1 MIYLVDASVYV
12 FRAWFSIPDKMT
24 GPHGYPVNAL
34 YGYMRFLGDLLE
46 KTTPE
51 SMAVAFD
58 ISLTSSYRNEI
69 YPDYKA
75 NREPAPEELKRQF
88 VACRE
93 VTEALGVPQFASERY
108 EADDLIGSLA
118 AFMRSRGRRSV
129 IVTRDKD
136 LAQLLREGDEYW
148 DYAGDKRYTY
158 MQIEEAFG
166 VRPECMADFL
176 ALTGDKVDNIPG
188 VPGIGK
194 KTASV
199 LLRHFSSVDELYE
212 RLDEVES
219 MAMRGAKSVAAK
231 LAAHR
236 ETVYLARELT
246 RIPEDVG
253 IKFREAQL
261 VRTAPDMQRLEALFD
276 EHGIGTTARNQA
288 ERIAAKF
295 ASRADD

>member
-24 GPHGYPVNAL
+24 GPHGHPVNAL
-34 YGYMRFLGDLLE
+34 YGYTRFLGDLLE
-46 KTTPE
+46 QSTPRH
-51 SMAVAFD
+51 MAVAFD

-75 NREPAPEELKRQF
+75 NRDPAPEELKRQF
-88 VACRE
+88 AACRE
-93 VTEALGVPQFASERY
+93 VTEALGVPQYASERY

-118 AFMRSRGRRSV
+118 AFMRARGSQSV

-136 LAQLLREGDEYW
+136 LAQLLREGDVYW
-148 DYAGDKRYTY
+148 DYAGDKRYAY
-158 MQIEEAFG
+158 EEIEENFG
-166 VRPECMADFL
+166 VRPERIADFL

-199 LLRHFSSVDELYE
+199 LLRHFESLDDLYAD
-212 RLDEVES
+212 LDAVAS
-219 MAMRGAKSVAAK
+219 LNFRGAKSTAAK
-231 LAAHR
+231 LVEHR
-236 ETVYLARELT
+236 DTAYLARELT

-253 IKFREAQL
+253 IKFREPELIRQP
-261 VRTAPDMQRLEALFD
+261 PDMERLTKFFD
-276 EHGIGTTARNQA
+276 EHGLGRTLRTQA
-288 ERIAAKF
+288 ERIANAF
-295 ASRADD
+295 EA

>member
-24 GPHGYPVNAL
+24 GPHGHPVNAL
-34 YGYMRFLGDLLE
+34 YGYTRFLGDLIE
-46 KTTPE
+46 QISPQKI
-51 SMAVAFD
+51 AVAFD

-88 VACRE
+88 AACRE
-93 VTEALGVPQFASERY
+93 VTEALGVPQYASERY

-118 AFMRSRGRRSV
+118 AFMRSKGSQSV

-136 LAQLLREGDEYW
+136 LAQLLRKGDVYW
-148 DYAGDKRYTY
+148 DYAGDKRFAYEE
-158 MQIEEAFG
+158 IEENFG
-166 VRPECMADFL
+166 VRPERIADFL

-194 KTASV
+194 KTAAV
-199 LLRHFSSVDELYE
+199 LLKHFAS
-212 RLDEVES
+212 LDEIYDGIDQVAS
-219 MAMRGAKSVAAK
+219 LKLRGAKSIAMK
-231 LAAHR
+231 LEEHR
-236 ETVYLARELT
+236 ETAYLARELT

-253 IKFREAQL
+253 IEFQEAEL
-261 VRTAPDMQRLEALFD
+261 VRRPPDMQRLARFFD
-276 EHGIGTTARNQA
+276 EHGLGRTLREQA
-288 ERIAAKF
+288 QRIATA
-295 ASRADD
+295 AGG

>member
-34 YGYMRFLGDLLE
+34 YGYTRFLGDLLE
-46 KTTPE
+46 QVEPE
-51 SMAVAFD
+51 HIAVAFD

-69 YPDYKA
+69 YPEYKA

-88 VACRE
+88 AACRE
-93 VTEALGVPQFASERY
+93 MTEALGVPQYASDRY

-118 AFMRSRGRRSV
+118 AFMRARKRRSV

-136 LAQLLREGDEYW
+136 LAQLLRAGDEYW
-148 DYAGDKRYTY
+148 DYAGDKRYAY
-158 MQIEEAFG
+158 EEIEEAFG
-166 VRPECMADFL
+166 VCPERIADFL

-194 KTASV
+194 KTAGT
-199 LLRHFSSVDELYE
+199 LLKHFTSLDELYE
-212 RLDEVES
+212 RLEDV
-219 MAMRGAKSVAAK
+219 ATLKMRGAKSIAAK
-231 LAAHR
+231 LAEHR
-236 ETVYLARELT
+236 DTAYLARELT

-253 IKFREAQL
+253 MRFKVAQL
-261 VRTAPDMQRLEALFD
+261 KRKAPDWPRLEALLE
-276 EHGIGTTARNQA
+276 EHGIGQTVRKQA
-288 ERIAAKF
+288 ERIAAAF
-295 ASRADD
+295 DA

>member
-24 GPHGYPVNAL
+24 GPDGQPVNAL
-34 YGYMRFLGDLLE
+34 YGYTRFLGDLLE
-46 KTTPE
+46 QSRPGHI
-51 SMAVAFD
+51 AVAFD

-69 YPDYKA
+69 FPDYKA

-88 VACRE
+88 AACRE
-93 VTEALGVPQFASERY
+93 VTEALGVPQYASERY

-118 AFMRSRGRRSV
+118 AFMRSKGNQSV

-136 LAQLLREGDEYW
+136 LAQLLRKGDVYW
-148 DYAGDKRYTY
+148 DYASDKRFAYED
-158 MQIEEAFG
+158 IEEHFG
-166 VRPECMADFL
+166 VRPERIADFL

-199 LLRHFSSVDELYE
+199 LLKHFASLDELYE
-212 RLDEVES
+212 KIDKVATLKL
-219 MAMRGAKSVAAK
+219 RGAKSIAAR
-231 LAAHR
+231 LTEHR
-236 ETVYLARELT
+236 DTAYLARKLT

-253 IKFREAQL
+253 MEFREAEL
-261 VRTAPDMQRLEALFD
+261 TRRKPDMDRLGRFFD
-276 EHGIGTTARNQA
+276 EYGLGRTLREQA
-288 ERIAAKF
+288 DRIAA
-295 ASRADD
+295 AYGG

>member
-24 GPHGYPVNAL
+24 GPHGYPVNAF
-34 YGYMRFLGDLLE
+34 YGYLRFLGDLIE

-69 YPDYKA
+69 YPEYKA

-88 VACRE
+88 AACRE
-93 VTEALGVPQFASERY
+93 ATEAMGVPQFASERY
-108 EADDLIGSLA
+108 EADDLIGSLS

-148 DYAGDKRYTY
+148 DYAGDKRYGY
-158 MQIEEAFG
+158 LEIEDAFG
-166 VRPECMADFL
+166 VRPERMADFL

-188 VPGIGK
+188 VPGVGK
-194 KTASV
+194 KTASI
-199 LLRHFSSVDELYE
+199 LLQHFSSVDELYG
-212 RLDEVES
+212 RLDQVE
-219 MAMRGAKSVAAK
+219 ALQMRGAKSIAAK

-253 IKFREAQL
+253 IRFREAQL
-261 VRTAPDMQRLEALFD
+261 VRTAPDMQRLEELFD
-276 EHGIGTTARNQA
+276 EHGIGNTIRDQVR
-288 ERIAAKF
+288 RIADTF
-295 ASRADD
+295 ATRPDA